1 MQKSYGWI
9 LLSYAFVIFYFLI
22 VGDRIV
28 TSVFVIALAI
38 YHLVELYQEREKQ
51 HTDIENKMTMMQH
64 KLSQTEKL
72 KEETYHQFISLST
85 TLGSGVLLVNAEG
98 KIDFANKDI
107 THYFNIEVTDKDYQ
121 ILTNVK
127 PLYKFVNEAF
137 LLEEPRR
144 EQIHFQEHFYDLI
157 STPIFENKIFQ
168 GCIIIVHDI
177 SLIKT
182 AERFQKQFTADV
194 SHELKTPLSTIKGFT
209 EILSRGDKVSNA
221 DKEEFIEI
229 IQKEVSRMETIIT
242 DLLII
247 SKMDR
252 VDYELEYKKND
263 IKAMIEDAVG
273 LLKHDIEQ
281 KNLVLIQN
289 IEIKSFMFDYAK
301 MHHVMLNLIRNAI
314 NYTDE
319 GHIEIK
325 GYVEK
330 GQYVIEVV
338 DTGIGI
344 SKDEMDMIFK
354 RFYRVD
360 SARSRDTGGSG
371 LGLSIIKNV
380 VRKHDGTIEVDSE
393 VGVGTT
399 FKILLPMKK

>member
-1 MQKSYGWI
+1 M
-9 LLSYAFVIFYFLI
+9 
-22 VGDRIV
+22 
-28 TSVFVIALAI
+28 
-38 YHLVELYQEREKQ
+38 VELYQERETQ
-51 HTDIENKMTMMQH
+51 HIDTENKMTMMQH
-64 KLSQTEKL
+64 KLSQTEKQ
-72 KEETYHQFISLST
+72 KEETYQQFISLST

-98 KIDFANKDI
+98 KIEFANKDI
-107 THYFNIEVTDKDYQ
+107 NHYFQVEVSDKDYQ
-121 ILTNVK
+121 TLINVK

-144 EQIHFQEHFYDLI
+144 EQIRYKEHYYDLI
-157 STPIFENKIFQ
+157 STPIFEDLMFQ

-209 EILSRGDKVSNA
+209 EILSRGDKVSNE
-221 DKEEFIEI
+221 DKKEFIEI
-229 IQKEVSRMETIIT
+229 IQKEVSRMEIIIT
-242 DLLII
+242 DLLVI

-263 IKAMIEDAVG
+263 IKPMIENAIG
-273 LLKHDIEQ
+273 LLKHDIERKKLDLFQ
-281 KNLVLIQN
+281 D
-289 IEIKSFMFDYAK
+289 IESKSFMFDSTK
-301 MHHVMLNLIRNAI
+301 MHHVMLNLIRNAL

-319 GHIEIK
+319 GNIEVK
-325 GYVEK
+325 GYAQK
-330 GQYVIEVV
+330 GQYIIEMK

-344 SKDEMDMIFK
+344 PKNEIDMIFK

-360 SARSRDTGGSG
+360 AARSRDTGGSG

-380 VRKHDGTIEVDSE
+380 VRKHDGSIEVDSKE
-393 VGVGTT
+393 GKGTT